1 MEKLLVLFVHG
12 LGGNKKTWGN
22 FEQLLLDDDE
32 ISTNID
38 IEYYN
43 YPTKLIRIPFF
54 SKSIRIQDLSQ
65 GLSTTIDHK
74 YSKYSNILLVCH
86 SLGGLIAKQY
96 LISLLKRKKDNKI
109 KEVVFY
115 ATPHSGSGF
124 AKASDLISSNHWQAR
139 QLRKDS
145 DFIDLISQDFG
156 SYENELRVKTTYVVG
171 GLDAVV
177 SRESSGLRH
186 SKQIELIPEKGH
198 IDIVKPK
205 DANDLAF
212 LILKRSIKN
221 SITSTSDEHDLN
233 RLSASLKNNDISSVS
248 TLLFNKGRSWIES
261 VTSER
266 ALDLLNE
273 LIEKSDPSSK
283 EALWSRY
290 LIAISRLFKYRT
302 PPKELFSLNLIKMA
316 EKHGMGSLF
325 LSERMEFL
333 RKNGERTESAN
344 IAKELLNTLEKGN
357 LGNFSVI
364 ENYSIATSYFLLGN
378 FFRSGGRYDI
388 AIRHIEKARTIYNP
402 SILSHQV
409 EIAHCQYS
417 ATVCYITKGEAVP
430 ERIQMALMVSPELRL
445 FSEALIVLTR
455 SHLSWSKGNLS
466 SAISEALR
474 ASEIFESISYHS
486 YSARANKLK
495 GLLECWRMLELGGS
509 IEKAV
514 NLSPE
519 YASVL
524 PGFLGDPEYTDKLVA
539 FISRKRPSHVLG
551 MLQFSIAFNSHVSKN
566 IDRINLP
573 KVLGGKDNLMWN
585 EISSGSLFQAESDL
599 RAAMNISRD
608 VRVPLILD

>member
-1 MEKLLVLFVHG
+1 MLFVHG
-12 LGGNKKTWGN
+12 LGGNKNTWGD
-22 FEQLLLDDDE
+22 FEQLLLADSE
-32 ISTNID
+32 IAPNID
-38 IEYYN
+38 IAFFN
-43 YPTKLIRIPFF
+43 YPTKLIRFPFF

-74 YSKYSNILLVCH
+74 YTKYPNILLVCH
-86 SLGGLIAKQY
+86 SLGGLIAKHY
-96 LISLLKRKKDNKI
+96 LISLLNRKEDNKI
-109 KEVVFY
+109 KEVIFY

-124 AKASDLISSNHWQAR
+124 AKVSDLISSNHWQAR

-156 SYENELRVKTTYVVG
+156 NYEDELRIKTTYVVG

-186 SKQIELIPEKGH
+186 SKTIEFIPEKGH

-205 DANDLAF
+205 DENDLVF

-221 SITSTSDEHDLN
+221 SITSTSDEHDLD
-233 RLSASLKNNDISSVS
+233 RLGASLENNDISSVS

-261 VTSER
+261 ASSEK
-266 ALDLLNE
+266 ALDLLNK
-273 LIEKSDPSSK
+273 LIEKFDPSSK
-283 EALWSRY
+283 EALWSKY
-290 LIAISRLFKYRT
+290 LVAISRLFKYRT
-302 PPKELFSLNLIKMA
+302 LPDQLFSINSIKMA
-316 EKHGMGSLF
+316 EKYGMGTLF

-333 RKNGERTESAN
+333 RKNGERTESAK
-344 IAKELLNTLEKGN
+344 IAKELLSTLGEGN
-357 LGNFSVI
+357 QGHSTVI

-388 AIRHIEKARTIYNP
+388 AIRYIEKARTIYNP

-445 FSEALIVLTR
+445 FSEALMVLTR
-455 SHLSWSKGNLS
+455 SHLSWSKGDLS
-466 SAISEALR
+466 SAISEALK
-474 ASEIFESISYHS
+474 ASEIFKSISYHS
-486 YSARANKLK
+486 YSARANRLK

-509 IEKAV
+509 VEKAV

-524 PGFLGDPEYTDKLVA
+524 PGFLGDPDYIDKLVD
-539 FISRKRPSHVLG
+539 FIANERPSHVLG
-551 MLQFSIAFNSHVSKN
+551 MLQFSIAFNGHVSKDIGR
-566 IDRINLP
+566 IDLP
-573 KVLGGKDNLMWN
+573 KVLGGKDNLTWK
-585 EISSGSLFQAESDL
+585 EITSRSLFQAESDL
-599 RAAMNISRD
+599 RVAMNISRD